1 MKHSICKSLC
11 LPGHTVHHS
20 SQLSCIPPQRA
31 GEHFPLCP
39 RSSAAGPRD
48 RADRLAC
55 RYQRSLVFRVSHG
68 RDVPPCPTWAPPRQH
83 VVTRWTLDTVLA
95 SPTLWGPFVLS
106 DPGLLICFQT
116 GSNTSCG
123 GNVQGDTVTGPECV
137 CVCVNGPVMRSYIHC
152 NECEARVPE
161 HSLTLCADLLN
172 DSLGWMCLCCLGQR
186 FSLPNIIMWFFY
198 IPLVTRTADTLS

>member
-1 MKHSICKSLC
+1 M
-11 LPGHTVHHS
+11 
-20 SQLSCIPPQRA
+20 SQVIGSR
-31 GEHFPLCP
+31 
-39 RSSAAGPRD
+39 
-48 RADRLAC
+48 
-55 RYQRSLVFRVSHG
+55 
-68 RDVPPCPTWAPPRQH
+68 PPRQSRQAAGIS
-83 VVTRWTLDTVLA
+83 VRLSSGSVTAGTFLPVPPRPLPGSMWGKRWTLDTVLA

-186 FSLPNIIMWFFY
+186 FSLPNIIMWLQGLQIRFLNYCLSSYLMSSGVCSFLLLSADRLCG
-198 IPLVTRTADTLS
+198 IILVLNNIMEMANVL